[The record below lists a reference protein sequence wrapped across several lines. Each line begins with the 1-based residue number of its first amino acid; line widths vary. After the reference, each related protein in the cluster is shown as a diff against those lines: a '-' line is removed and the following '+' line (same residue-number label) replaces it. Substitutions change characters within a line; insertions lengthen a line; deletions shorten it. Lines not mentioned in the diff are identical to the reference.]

1 MSLNNQNQPLARA
14 LLLLAA
20 GLSLAG
26 AAQAQERPEQEQ
38 PEQIEIEPDRPDV
51 TNGTRIV
58 PIGVVQIEFGGLYLR
73 NTSDQHSANSPF
85 TVRVGITDWLEARVG
100 ADGLLTNETGDLR
113 TTGFGNVQL
122 GAKLRL
128 WADPGG
134 APVLSILPG
143 VTLPTADA
151 NRGLGSGDVDT
162 YIAALT
168 GTDIGHRGHID
179 INYGIGSIGAGQ
191 GGGHFAQHLASAS
204 LSAAVTS
211 RWNPYVE
218 VFWFSKTEAD
228 GSPETSM
235 DTGLIYELR
244 SHFAL
249 DGGVQFGVA
258 GASPGF
264 AAFGGVSILV
274 GAERALNGRQRK
286 LSGARGKASAAP
298 PSSTVRA
305 GREASTASPTQVHR

>member
-1 MSLNNQNQPLARA
+1 MSLNSQSLT
-14 LLLLAA
+14 LYGLILT
-20 GLSLAG
+20 GLSLA
-26 AAQAQERPEQEQ
+26 ARAPAQERPDQAER
-38 PEQIEIEPDRPDV
+38 PEQIEPDRPDV

-58 PIGVVQIEFGGLYLR
+58 PLGVVQVEFGGLYLR
-73 NTSDQHSANSPF
+73 NTPDQRSANSPF

-100 ADGLLTNETGDLR
+100 ADGVLTNTTGGLR

-151 NRGLGSGDVDT
+151 DRGLGSGDVDVDVV
-162 YIAALT
+162 ALT

-179 INYGIGSIGAGQ
+179 VNYGIGSIGAGQ
-191 GGGHFAQHLASAS
+191 GRGHFAQHLASGS

-218 VFWFSKTEAD
+218 VFWFSKTEAG
-228 GSPETSM
+228 GSAQTSM
-235 DTGLIYELR
+235 DTGLIYELGA
-244 SHFAL
+244 HFAL
-249 DGGVQFGVA
+249 DSGVQFGL
-258 GASPGF
+258 GGTSPGF

-286 LSGARGKASAAP
+286 VSGARGKTPSAP
-298 PSSTVRA
+298 PSSKGQAVRA
-305 GREASTASPTQVHR
+305 ASAASPTPARR